1 MAERSLLDVA
11 RGLKDGEDRERL
23 VSAMTRDEWLG
34 ELHALM
40 RIVRDWLRPAVSEG
54 LTTVEATTVRLSEPP
69 LGDYE
74 APALKVTFPGARV
87 VWVRPAGVL
96 SVGAKG
102 WVDVTCN
109 ASRAMIVLNRSGV
122 WKIRP
127 PDGRG
132 ARLEPLDEPRFAD
145 IIAQL
150 VA

>member
-11 RGLKDGEDRERL
+11 RGLKDGEDRER
-23 VSAMTRDEWLG
+23 VISAMTRDEWLG

-40 RIVRDWLRPAVSEG
+40 RIVREWLRPASSEG
-54 LTTVEATTVRLSEPP
+54 LAQVEATTVRLSEPP

-74 APALKVTFPGARV
+74 APALKIAFPGSRIL
-87 VWVRPAGVL
+87 WVRPAGVL
-96 SVGAKG
+96 SVGG

-109 ASRAMIVLNRSGV
+109 AARAMLVLNRSGV

-127 PDGRG
+127 PDGRNTG
-132 ARLEPLDEPRFAD
+132 LQPLDEPRFAEVV
-145 IIAQL
+145 AQL